1 MQTLTNLTSLAAD
14 LDFVSALKFIGI
26 LVIAMVVLGF
36 IGRAIFGSR
45 SSLNQSISLAMG
57 ILCVY
62 ALTIVVY
69 TFNPHGLSRFLAPL
83 PFVTF
88 SGEVLYI
95 FSFASADFPLI
106 CAQILSMVILAFLVN
121 MMDSFM
127 PRGKHVLG
135 WLFYRTLT
143 VLLAMVLHYIVT
155 WLFNTFLSG
164 VLVSYGPMILLGT
177 LVIMISLGLLKF
189 ILGLVL
195 TVANPLLG
203 ALYAFFFSNKF
214 GKQLSKALL
223 TTLILCILVYALNY
237 LGYSAISISP
247 AALQAYIPLIVALL
261 FLWYLIGHI
270 L

>member
-1 MQTLTNLTSLAAD
+1 MQTLTNLAEMAAE
-14 LDFVSALKFIGI
+14 LDIISTLKFIGL
-26 LVIAMVVLGF
+26 LVIAVIVFGF

-45 SSLNQSISLAMG
+45 SSLNQALSLALG

-69 TFNPHGLSRFLAPL
+69 TFDPKGLSRLLAPL

-88 SGEVLYI
+88 SGDRLYI
-95 FSFASADFPLI
+95 YSIIGSDFPSL
-106 CAQILSMVILAFLVN
+106 CSQTLSMVILAFLTN
-121 MMDSFM
+121 LMQEFL
-127 PRGKHVLG
+127 PQGKRVIG
-135 WLFYRTLT
+135 WFFYRFLT
-143 VLLAMVLHYIVT
+143 VVMAILLHFAVS
-155 WLFNTFLSG
+155 WLFNTFLPG
-164 VLVSYGPMILLGT
+164 TLVTYAPMILLGT
-177 LVIMISLGLLKF
+177 LVIMITLGLLKF

-203 ALYAFFFSNKF
+203 ALYSFFFGNKL

-223 TTLILCILVYALNY
+223 TTIILCVLVYVLNY
-237 LGYSAISISP
+237 LGFSVISITA

-261 FLWYLIGHI
+261 FLWYLVGHV